1 LVAVGVVLV
10 ILHQEQVEHLVAR
23 AVEVATPT
31 KAAAQLLPDKVMLVQ
46 IVH

>member
-10 ILHQEQVEHLVAR
+10 ILHQEQVEHLVALV
-23 AVEVATPT
+23 AVAGMPT
-31 KAAAQLLPDKVMLVQ
+31 KAAAQVLPDKVMLVQ